1 MIFSK
6 PDEGAAT
13 RSSATR
19 ATQARIGLSNR
30 DWSHNDRR
38 PLGVRLQQFNWLFV
52 FGLSLRRRP

>member
-19 ATQARIGLSNR
+19 ATQARIGCQFETGATMIGVLLACACSNLIGF
-30 DWSHNDRR
+30 S
-38 PLGVRLQQFNWLFV
+38 
-52 FGLSLRRRP
+52 SLD